1 MSDVPAHSDQP
12 SAQLHTWDFRGCL
25 DRIDTQK
32 PFASSVALLNRGLW
46 RIRKQGRRSSSAR
59 RWWSCGKE
67 CCGRRSSH
75 SRRSRDSNS
84 IWSPTCSVA
93 SLVLWNESLRIHE
106 LRSHK
111 RLGDLCSTSKLP
123 ILLVLHTLHEELVV
137 LWCHS
142 GNQGGIVHIINMNIS
157 TCGIDNPTVPEYYW
171 GKSLHKSSGSSPP
184 TRM

>member
-46 RIRKQGRRSSSAR
+46 RIRKQGGRSSSAR

-84 IWSPTCSVA
+84 ISNLLSGI
-93 SLVLWNESLRIHE
+93 S
-106 LRSHK
+106 
-111 RLGDLCSTSKLP
+111 ST
-123 ILLVLHTLHEELVV
+123 VE
-137 LWCHS
+137 W
-142 GNQGGIVHIINMNIS
+142 IS
-157 TCGIDNPTVPEYYW
+157 TNTWITESQTTRRPLLYFKTSYTTSTTYVTWRVGRIMVPFRE
-171 GKSLHKSSGSSPP
+171 GLFTSSIW
-184 TRM
+184 TFLLAE